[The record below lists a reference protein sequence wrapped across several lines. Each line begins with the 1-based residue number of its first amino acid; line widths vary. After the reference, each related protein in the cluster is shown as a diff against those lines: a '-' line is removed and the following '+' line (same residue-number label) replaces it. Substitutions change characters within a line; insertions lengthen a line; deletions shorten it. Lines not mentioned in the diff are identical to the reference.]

1 MCVCWKGGGLGI
13 VKVSVILSIF
23 CSRYSGYVA
32 LRSKN
37 DKTQKNI
44 MSTCNIKGQL
54 NLVY

>member
-23 CSRYSGYVA
+23 CSRYSGFVA